1 MRQIT
6 FNMVDSN
13 HEQLTRIKEVVKST
27 GNSVTTTDI
36 INIALKEFFTNA
48 QTINNDMTSEENIA
62 EVLRCYTII

>member
-27 GNSVTTTDI
+27 GNNVTTTDI

-62 EVLRCYTII
+62 EVLKCYTVI